1 MLLSIEPNLHLTRTF
16 LHKPQ
21 QIKQEWA
28 YTALF
33 VGRKKFVGEAFI
45 HNHIA
50 KPLGAMSSDC
60 TVTHTIPPQLAVM
73 HLTLH
78 HSYSHKSSHMWAG

>member
-45 HNHIA
+45 HKHRETTWC
-50 KPLGAMSSDC
+50 K
-60 TVTHTIPPQLAVM
+60 VFR
-73 HLTLH
+73 LH
-78 HSYSHKSSHMWAG
+78 ADP